1 MSTVTCG
8 VDFSL
13 RVETE
18 ENFFGPVVLLIQNLF
33 NGEVKQE
40 WLPVALAVDS
50 MLRNPV
56 NGLVIRSARIDFS
69 GVYDEWGQSF

>member
-1 MSTVTCG
+1 MSTYSG

-18 ENFFGPVVLLIQNLF
+18 EDVYGPQVLLIQNFF
-33 NGEVKQE
+33 NGEVKEE

-50 MLRNPV
+50 LLRNPM
-56 NGLVIRSARIDFS
+56 NGLAIRSARIDFS

>member
-1 MSTVTCG
+1 MGTHNGS

-13 RVETE
+13 RVDTE
-18 ENFFGPVVLLIQNLF
+18 EELFGPSVLLIQNLF
-33 NGEVKQE
+33 NGEIVKE

-50 MLRNPV
+50 VLRNPV
-56 NGLVIRSARIDFS
+56 NGLVISSARIDFS

>member
-1 MSTVTCG
+1 MSAVSCS

-18 ENFFGPVVLLIQNLF
+18 ENIFGPVVLLIQNLF
-33 NGEVKQE
+33 NGEVKRE
-40 WLPVALAVDS
+40 WLPVGLAVDS
-50 MLRNPV
+50 VLRNPI
-56 NGLVIRSARIDFS
+56 NGLIIRSARIDFS